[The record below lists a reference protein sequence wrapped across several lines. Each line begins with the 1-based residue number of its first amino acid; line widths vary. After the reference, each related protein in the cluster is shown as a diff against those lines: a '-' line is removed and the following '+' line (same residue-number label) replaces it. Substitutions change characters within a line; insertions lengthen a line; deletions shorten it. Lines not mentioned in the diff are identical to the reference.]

1 MGREEAGHAQED
13 VAGGVA
19 RALDDAL
26 ARRQRRGNV
35 APPPGIRQIERRC
48 LRARG
53 NEVEDL
59 SFADPFPVRPGCELF
74 DLALQL
80 VGVLPDEIDE

>member
-19 RALDDAL
+19 GALDDAL

-35 APPPGIRQIERRC
+35 APPPGIGQIEAVFRLELLCGRQ
-48 LRARG
+48 
-53 NEVEDL
+53 VEKPH
-59 SFADPFPVRPGCELF
+59 A
-74 DLALQL
+74 L
-80 VGVLPDEIDE
+80 VGHGDSRQE